1 MSENAARAIEIAG
14 RLAANAGRVVLGKP
28 GQIEIVVAALVCRGH
43 VLFEDVPGTA
53 KTMLARALSS
63 SPFFAL
69 SSSACR
75 RAASTAACRSLAVAS
90 RFSRV
95 P

>member
-53 KTMLARALSS
+53 KTMLAAR
-63 SPFFAL
+63 
-69 SSSACR
+69 
-75 RAASTAACRSLAVAS
+75 
-90 RFSRV
+90 
-95 P
+95 